1 MEDKLSVT
9 FTKSTVE
16 IALNPLQINTSQ
28 SDITRMS
35 SDYADNELELF
46 RKTVSYLEE
55 HQTEPEFL
63 PCHVLFFAKDGG
75 SQLIS
80 AILIQIELVVGSE
93 SGKISST
100 DVLNSADSLTTKKMK
115 KSETEQLLNRLVHD
129 KWLNEVETDG
139 LLLIIYV
146 LIS

>member
-1 MEDKLSVT
+1 M
-9 FTKSTVE
+9 
-16 IALNPLQINTSQ
+16 
-28 SDITRMS
+28 
-35 SDYADNELELF
+35 
-46 RKTVSYLEE
+46 
-55 HQTEPEFL
+55 
-63 PCHVLFFAKDGG
+63 
-75 SQLIS
+75 
-80 AILIQIELVVGSE
+80 IQIELIVGSE

-129 KWLNEVETDG
+129 KWLNEVETDV

>member
-1 MEDKLSVT
+1 MEDKLGVT
-9 FTKSTVE
+9 FIKSIVDL
-16 IALNPLQINTSQ
+16 ALNPLQINTSQ

-46 RKTVSYLEE
+46 RKTVSYLDRISNR
-55 HQTEPEFL
+55 TRISS
-63 PCHVLFFAKDGG
+63 VSYVSDSG

-80 AILIQIELVVGSE
+80 AILIQIELIVGSE

-129 KWLNEVETDG
+129 KWLNEVETMCV
-139 LLLIIYV
+139 I
-146 LIS
+146 

>member
-1 MEDKLSVT
+1 MDDKLSVT
-9 FTKSTVE
+9 FTKSTVD
-16 IALNPLQINTSQ
+16 IALNPPQINTSQ

-46 RKTVSYLEE
+46 RKTVSYLD
-55 HQTEPEFL
+55 TISNRTRISSVSYVSF
-63 PCHVLFFAKDGG
+63 FFAKDSG

-80 AILIQIELVVGSE
+80 AILIQIELIVGSE

-129 KWLNEVETDG
+129 KWLNEVETD
-139 LLLIIYV
+139 V
-146 LIS
+146 L